1 VTTSGPEPT
10 AGRVPLERIM
20 GKPMS
25 VHVPAEADAP
35 GVAAAVAA
43 AFDEFVS
50 GHKVHLFTIAKL
62 RRRQEAQRK
71 PWADLDGAAG
81 VACQPVRHHRFG
93 RTIPRHRI
101 APFVAGQ
108 QFWQQFCAQTPAIA
122 RGPVDV

>member
-20 GKPMS
+20 GKPIS

-50 GHKVHLFTIAKL
+50 GHKVAPVHD
-62 RRRQEAQRK
+62 REAT
-71 PWADLDGAAG
+71 AAAGGAAQA
-81 VACQPVRHHRFG
+81 VG
-93 RTIPRHRI
+93 RP
-101 APFVAGQ
+101 
-108 QFWQQFCAQTPAIA
+108 
-122 RGPVDV
+122 